1 MTLLPLDS
9 RPRAAV
15 NESTTPFVKADASR
29 SSADGEEASNR
40 RTRILVLADAA
51 AFVASWADFA

>member
-1 MTLLPLDS
+1 
-9 RPRAAV
+9 
-15 NESTTPFVKADASR
+15 VKADASR